1 MAKPTTDEIA
11 NAMYDMVK
19 EYDGK
24 KNLKAGDLTKAMIAK
39 YGEADCSKDECK
51 QALRILMDS
60 GRCVYAYLGGSY
72 IQIPKADP
80 GQG

>member
-39 YGEADCSKDECK
+39 YGDANCTKDNCRL
-51 QALRILMDS
+51 AIRTLMDT

-72 IQIPKADP
+72 IQIPKEGAVP
-80 GQG
+80 

>member
-1 MAKPTTDEIA
+1 MAKPSHDEIA

-39 YGEADCSKDECK
+39 YGEADCSKDDCR
-51 QALRILMDS
+51 QAIRILMDS
-60 GRCVYAYLGGSY
+60 GRCVYAYLGGSF
-72 IQIPKADP
+72 IQIPKPDA
-80 GQG
+80 GEG

>member
-1 MAKPTTDEIA
+1 MAKPTTEEIA

-19 EYDGK
+19 DYDGK

-39 YGEADCSKDECK
+39 FGDANCSKDDCR
-51 QALRILMDS
+51 QAIRTLMDS

-72 IQIPKADP
+72 IQIPKEGGAP
-80 GQG
+80 Q